1 MLKVSEDA
9 QAMQRQLSGV
19 THDKGQ
25 ISVENERLRADN
37 AVMKD
42 KIEILNND
50 LMKMRSEFQD
60 INSDKQKQNNTVNKL
75 LEEMDKYAK
84 IISSM
89 ETKLKDEQYKYKMK
103 DKELNDTKRR
113 YSEI

>member
-9 QAMQRQLSGV
+9 QAMQRQLSGIQ
-19 THDKGQ
+19 HDKGQ
-25 ISVENERLRADN
+25 ISVENDRLRADN
-37 AVMKD
+37 AVMRD
-42 KIEILNND
+42 KIEILNHD
-50 LMKMRSEFQD
+50 LIKMRSEFTD
-60 INSDKQKQNNTVNKL
+60 INTEKQKQNNTVNKL

-89 ETKLKDEQYKYKMK
+89 ENKLKDEQYKYKMK